1 LVPLSDA
8 SKSFFFFPMVMR
20 RRAVVRDR
28 SGGVRGVGDGND
40 DADRFFKAGRTGYD
54 AIDDGA
60 EAQPPSAS
68 SHAEEAAATL
78 MVKAATKTP
87 KQFTVEAMRLIQ
99 PCGSLPGEPSGKASG
114 HLERLR
120 RIRHD
125 AS

>member
-1 LVPLSDA
+1 MPDQASHGVQFPCISLLSVTGSGTLYVRSPFLVPLSDA

-60 EAQPPSAS
+60 EA
-68 SHAEEAAATL
+68 
-78 MVKAATKTP
+78 
-87 KQFTVEAMRLIQ
+87 
-99 PCGSLPGEPSGKASG
+99 
-114 HLERLR
+114 
-120 RIRHD
+120 
-125 AS
+125 